1 MKGLLCHVILHYL
14 KLKAMFVWKFVHQG
28 GQIWICRNWIFD
40 MMAIDV
46 NNLSVK
52 GYSIICNNCGVHLW
66 FSCLISLCSTVRST
80 TITNLFRN
88 VTSPLQRYA
97 SKKITCCWNSFVYM
111 FCAPFYESFLFPGV
125 FLPNWPS
132 WPLSIIALVTS
143 RKHFI
148 FYVPGEVNIRWDSES
163 F

>member
-1 MKGLLCHVILHYL
+1 
-14 KLKAMFVWKFVHQG
+14 
-28 GQIWICRNWIFD
+28 

-52 GYSIICNNCGVHLW
+52 RYSIICNNFGVHLW

-80 TITNLFRN
+80 NITNLFRN
-88 VTSPLQRYA
+88 VTPPLERYA

-125 FLPNWPS
+125 FLPNWLRDLWVLLPLSPQENTLYFMFQVRWTSAGIRRAS
-132 WPLSIIALVTS
+132 WPAS
-143 RKHFI
+143 
-148 FYVPGEVNIRWDSES
+148 
-163 F
+163 